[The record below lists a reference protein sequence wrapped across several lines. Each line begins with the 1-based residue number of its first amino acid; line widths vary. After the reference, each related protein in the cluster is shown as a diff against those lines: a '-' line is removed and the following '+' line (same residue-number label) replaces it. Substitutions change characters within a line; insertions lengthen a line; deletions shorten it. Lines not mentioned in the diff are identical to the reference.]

1 MTSAPADSPPQ
12 TADSGWR
19 AGLRASLPLAMA
31 MLPFGAVC
39 GASAT
44 AAGLD
49 FHQSFALSWTIFAGS
64 AQIVVVHLLT
74 SGAPFWVTLLTGWL
88 VNLRFMMYSAAVAP
102 CFRDSTKLQRTLAA
116 YLLVDQGF
124 AMTVMNMGEKRPP
137 AYCVG
142 FYFGLSVGVWVEWQ
156 VATIGGILL
165 GTFIPPSWSID
176 FVVPLMFIGL
186 IVPLLQ
192 QRLACIAAL
201 AGAAVVLAPQM
212 PFRLNLMAAALGG
225 AALAVF
231 LERTWM
237 KPTSGR

>member
-1 MTSAPADSPPQ
+1 
-12 TADSGWR
+12 
-19 AGLRASLPLAMA
+19 MA

-39 GASAT
+39 GAGAT

-64 AQIVVVHLLT
+64 AQIVAVHLLS
-74 SGAPFWVTLLTGWL
+74 SGAPFWVTILTGWL

-102 CFRDSTKLQRTLAA
+102 CFRDSTKWQRTFAA
-116 YLLVDQGF
+116 YLLVDQAF
-124 AMTVMNMGEKRPP
+124 AMTVVNMAEKRPP

-142 FYFGLSVGVWVEWQ
+142 FYFGLSLGVWVEWQ

-192 QRLACIAAL
+192 QRLARIAAL
-201 AGAAVVLAPQM
+201 AGAAVALAPQL
-212 PFRLNLMAAALGG
+212 PFRLNLMAAALAG